1 MMLIYKDY
9 IIKDNEYK
17 IPNFEMSYLVFESL
31 IDNEIPTGCG
41 KTVEEC
47 VQQIDEIYENRN

>member
-1 MMLIYKDY
+1 MLIYKDY

-17 IPNFEMSYLVFESL
+17 IPKLEMSYLVFESL

-41 KTVEEC
+41 KTIEEC
-47 VQQIDEIYENRN
+47 KQQIDEIHENRI